1 MTPIAG
7 NGLRLDDS
15 AATLVAAHADAMA
28 GLVAG
33 LFEDRARR
41 HRLGLDAY
49 RLACRRHSWAA
60 CAARMSAL
68 LSGEAESG

>member
-1 MTPIAG
+1 
-7 NGLRLDDS
+7 
-15 AATLVAAHADAMA
+15 MA

-49 RLACRRHSWAA
+49 RLACRRHAWAA